1 MVGLIAIAGG
11 TEEQMIT
18 TPADETRLKALL
30 KEALVE
36 VLEQRRE
43 WFSALMAEALEDA
56 ALVQA
61 MKEGE
66 TTDLVSRD
74 EIFALLEAKR

>member
-1 MVGLIAIAGG
+1 MAVTLS
-11 TEEQMIT
+11 
-18 TPADETRLKALL
+18 DETRLKALL

-43 WFSALMAEALEDA
+43 WFSALMAEALEDI

-61 MKEGE
+61 IKEGE
-66 TTDLVSRD
+66 TTEIVSRD
-74 EIFALLEAKR
+74 EIFDLLGA

>member
-1 MVGLIAIAGG
+1 MAMTLS
-11 TEEQMIT
+11 
-18 TPADETRLKALL
+18 DETRLKALL

-43 WFSALMAEALEDA
+43 WFSTLMAEVLEDI

-61 MKEGE
+61 IKEGE
-66 TTDLVSRD
+66 TTEVVSRD
-74 EIFALLEAKR
+74 EIFDLLGA

>member
-1 MVGLIAIAGG
+1 MGMTIS
-11 TEEQMIT
+11 
-18 TPADETRLKALL
+18 DETRLKALL

-43 WFSALMAEALEDA
+43 WFSELMAEALEDS

-61 MKEGE
+61 IQEGE
-66 TTDLVSRD
+66 KTETVSRD
-74 EIFALLEAKR
+74 EIFALLGAKQ

>member
-1 MVGLIAIAGG
+1 MMAVAAVDVMEATMAVTLS
-11 TEEQMIT
+11 
-18 TPADETRLKALL
+18 DETRLKALL

-43 WFSALMAEALEDA
+43 WFSALMAEALEDI

-61 MKEGE
+61 IKEGE
-66 TTDLVSRD
+66 TTEMVSRD
-74 EIFALLEAKR
+74 EIFALLGAER

>member
-1 MVGLIAIAGG
+1 MAVTLS
-11 TEEQMIT
+11 
-18 TPADETRLKALL
+18 DETRLKALL

-43 WFSALMAEALEDA
+43 WFSTLMVEALEDI

-61 MKEGE
+61 IKEGE
-66 TTDLVSRD
+66 TTEIVSRD
-74 EIFALLEAKR
+74 EIFELLRV

>member
-1 MVGLIAIAGG
+1 M
-11 TEEQMIT
+11 EEHMAVT
-18 TPADETRLKALL
+18 LSDETRLKGLL

-43 WFSALMAEALEDA
+43 WFSTLMVEALEDI

-61 MKEGE
+61 IKEGE
-66 TTDLVSRD
+66 STETVSRD
-74 EIFALLEAKR
+74 EIFDLLRA

>member
-1 MVGLIAIAGG
+1 MEK
-11 TEEQMIT
+11 EEEMT
-18 TPADETRLKALL
+18 TTLPDEMRLKALL

-43 WFSALMAEALEDA
+43 WFSTLMVEALEDV

-61 MKEGE
+61 IKEGE
-66 TTDLVSRD
+66 TSEAVSRD
-74 EIFALLEAKR
+74 EVFDLLKGKR

>member
-1 MVGLIAIAGG
+1 MAVTLS
-11 TEEQMIT
+11 
-18 TPADETRLKALL
+18 DETRLKALL

-43 WFSALMAEALEDA
+43 WFSALMAEALEDI

-61 MKEGE
+61 IKEGE
-66 TTDLVSRD
+66 TTEIVSRD
-74 EIFALLEAKR
+74 EIFELLGAQR

>member
-1 MVGLIAIAGG
+1 MAVTLS
-11 TEEQMIT
+11 
-18 TPADETRLKALL
+18 DETRLKALL

-43 WFSALMAEALEDA
+43 WFSALMAEALEDI

-61 MKEGE
+61 IKEGE
-66 TTDLVSRD
+66 TTEIVSRD
-74 EIFALLEAKR
+74 EIFELLGAER

>member
-1 MVGLIAIAGG
+1 MAVTLS
-11 TEEQMIT
+11 
-18 TPADETRLKALL
+18 DETRLKALL

-43 WFSALMAEALEDA
+43 WFSTLMVEALEDI

-61 MKEGE
+61 IKEGE
-66 TTDLVSRD
+66 TTEVVSRD
-74 EIFALLEAKR
+74 EILGLLGA

>member
-1 MVGLIAIAGG
+1 MDAAIP
-11 TEEQMIT
+11 E
-18 TPADETRLKALL
+18 DTRLKALL

-43 WFSALMAEALEDA
+43 WFSTLMVEALEDA

-61 MKEGE
+61 IKEGE
-66 TTDLVSRD
+66 ETDVVSRD
-74 EIFALLEAKR
+74 EVFALLRPKQ

>member
-1 MVGLIAIAGG
+1 MAVTLS
-11 TEEQMIT
+11 
-18 TPADETRLKALL
+18 DETRLKALL

-43 WFSALMAEALEDA
+43 WFLTLVVEALEDI

-61 MKEGE
+61 IKEGE
-66 TTDLVSRD
+66 TTEIVSRD
-74 EIFALLEAKR
+74 EIFDLLGA

>member
-1 MVGLIAIAGG
+1 MAVTLS
-11 TEEQMIT
+11 
-18 TPADETRLKALL
+18 DETRLKALL

-43 WFSALMAEALEDA
+43 WFSTLVVEALEDI

-61 MKEGE
+61 IKEGE
-66 TTDLVSRD
+66 TSEIVSRD
-74 EIFALLEAKR
+74 EIFDLLGA